1 MKDSLEI
8 FYSHLISNF
17 YNFPPRNQTIDNN
30 KSLFNEVAIHYD
42 IINFLTYFSENDR
55 ETTSDYRKTISDQ
68 NFIGLEFSQSKKK
81 ANYRKFISKSSPFP
95 LDYKQ
100 LKREKEHWDDSL
112 PLQEGTYEKFLTKI
126 GIKKVAFDESHLDSR
141 LSVKFMQEE
150 IHKLNQKMNQTYPD
164 CIDFE
169 RLSIFLSNNTIFT
182 FVKGPKNTMKVIVR
196 NITGKYVWIMKL
208 FEAVGADC
216 IKKKYDENGLEFQVY
231 KNLILQQEGGNFRGR
246 SGTQTHDL
254 FEFKSVFRK
263 PEKNKLNKMINS
275 IKSADLIEREN
286 DFSQTLFDIS
296 KKIEVFSRVISLFF
310 EILFYIY
317 LFLMRS
323 LIKIT
328 R

>member
-1 MKDSLEI
+1 MI
-8 FYSHLISNF
+8 TNF

-55 ETTSDYRKTISDQ
+55 ETCDYRKTISDQ
-68 NFIGLEFSQSKKK
+68 NFIKLDLSQSKKK
-81 ANYRKFISKSSPFP
+81 PNYRKFISKSSPFP
-95 LDYKQ
+95 LGYKH
-100 LKREKEHWDDSL
+100 LKKEKEHWDDSL
-112 PLQEGTYEKFLTKI
+112 PLQEGTYEKFLSKI

-141 LSVKFMQEE
+141 LSVKYMQEE

-164 CIDFE
+164 FIDFE

-216 IKKKYDENGLEFQVY
+216 IKKKYDENGVEFQVC
-231 KNLILQQEGGNFRGR
+231 KNLILQQESGNLRGR
-246 SGTQTHDL
+246 SGTQTHDF

-263 PEKNKLNKMINS
+263 PEKNKVTKMINS
-275 IKSADLIEREN
+275 IKSADVIEKEN
-286 DFSQTLFDIS
+286 DFSQTLNDIS
-296 KKIEVFSRVISLFF
+296 RKIEVFTRVIFK
-310 EILFYIY
+310 IL
-317 LFLMRS
+317 L
-323 LIKIT
+323 
-328 R
+328 